1 MAQPWMKE
9 EEENAAVPS
18 LMSGGQNVEKIP
30 TASAEG
36 NSAAICWTV
45 RRRAPSDRSRFKLCP
60 SHLGGIIL
68 GAR

>member
-9 EEENAAVPS
+9 EEENAAVLS
-18 LMSGGQNVEKIP
+18 LMSGGQNVEMP

-36 NSAAICWTV
+36 NTAAIGWTV

-60 SHLGGIIL
+60 SHLGGIML